1 MSELELYPDEMNRI
15 TLVWA
20 EIQNEFIG
28 RSDDLRTLFDLKKRV
43 EDKFREIGFL
53 VEVDIA
59 NQELGDDGYL
69 YTSPVIHLYGRV
81 VGEESHDHEKHAREV
96 QAGLEDGIA
105 GTVREDGSLGD
116 SKVTLIQ

>member
-20 EIQNEFIG
+20 EIQREFIG
-28 RSDDLRTLFDLKKRV
+28 RSDDLRTLFDLKKRA

-59 NQELGDDGYL
+59 NQ
-69 YTSPVIHLYGRV
+69 
-81 VGEESHDHEKHAREV
+81 
-96 QAGLEDGIA
+96 
-105 GTVREDGSLGD
+105 
-116 SKVTLIQ
+116 